1 MKVSFITVGYKT
13 PGLLRQLFTG
23 IENAKFSFPFEYLF
37 VNNASGD
44 GTSEM
49 IREQFPWVTVI
60 DAPGNLGFGRSNN
73 LASLQARG
81 EYLMLLNPD
90 ITVFKGEMEK
100 LLAFADTHPEAG
112 MIGPKL
118 LNPDRTVQH
127 WYYRFPSPLVP
138 IYRRTALGKT
148 AWGKRTLAQYF
159 MNDSDPNVT
168 QEVDGFFG
176 SAMLVRRG
184 VYQQLG
190 GFDERF
196 FMYFEDI
203 DLCRRM
209 WEQGWRVRYAPSSV
223 FVHYHQRQ
231 SYVRNPLRLIANPLV
246 REHIKSGVW
255 YFWKHRG
262 KLNPRDEV
270 SKTEVGMV

>member
-1 MKVSFITVGYKT
+1 MTVGYKT
-13 PGLLRQLFTG
+13 PGLIRQLFTG
-23 IENAKFSFPFEYLF
+23 VENAKFSFPFEYLF
-37 VNNASGD
+37 VNNAPGD

-60 DAPGNLGFGRSNN
+60 DAPGNLGFGKSNN
-73 LASLQARG
+73 LASLQATG

-90 ITVFKGEMEK
+90 ITVFEGEMEK
-100 LLAFADTHPEAG
+100 LLACADVHPEAG
-112 MIGPKL
+112 MVGPKL

-127 WYYRFPSPLVP
+127 WYYRFPTPLVP
-138 IYRRTALGKT
+138 IYRRTYLGKT
-148 AWGKRTLAQYF
+148 ACGAQALAKYF
-159 MNDSDPNVT
+159 MSDSDPDAT

-176 SAMLVRRG
+176 SAMLVRRK
-184 VYQQLG
+184 VYQQLN

-209 WEQGWRVRYAPSSV
+209 WEQGWRVRYAPSSK
-223 FVHYHQRQ
+223 FVHYYQRE
-231 SYVRNPLRLIANPLV
+231 SYTRNPFRFIANPLV
-246 REHIKSGVW
+246 RIHIKSGIH

-262 KLNPRDEV
+262 KSNPRIEG
-270 SKTEVGMV
+270 SS